1 MPGGDPAMLA
11 QLAAQLETAA
21 RGAATL
27 AGSTSQ
33 VTADVRSATEWTGD
47 AADSYTAFTKNLT
60 TGGERDRGAVRADR
74 RRGPGV
80 RRLAAD
86 RPAES
91 HRVRHGRP
99 RPPRRP
105 GTARVRWR
113 RRNWPGRTRPPRSPC
128 SRPPGTRS
136 PPDLSKCTR
145 RLLCP
150 FCTPRECR
158 SPTVSAPD
166 VTHGERRLLA
176 CWPMG
181 IPARFMLAQ
190 GRSPWRPQSE
200 PTTSSDAVTDGGG
213 EADMR
218 RASNRL
224 WHIPAT
230 RPTQIADVLSCSLVP
245 WLDRIVV
252 LLASR
257 DGAQPQRDAKQC
269 KEGEDHDVS
278 PCLRETRPPWSL
290 RVRATVLPSR

>member
-113 RRNWPGRTRPPRSPC
+113 RRNWPARTRPPRSPC
-128 SRPPGTRS
+128 SRPPGTRP

-158 SPTVSAPD
+158 SPTVSAGR
-166 VTHGERRLLA
+166 HSRRA
-176 CWPMG
+176 PFAG
-181 IPARFMLAQ
+181 MLAN
-190 GRSPWRPQSE
+190 GHPR
-200 PTTSSDAVTDGGG
+200 
-213 EADMR
+213 
-218 RASNRL
+218 
-224 WHIPAT
+224 
-230 RPTQIADVLSCSLVP
+230 
-245 WLDRIVV
+245 
-252 LLASR
+252 
-257 DGAQPQRDAKQC
+257 
-269 KEGEDHDVS
+269 
-278 PCLRETRPPWSL
+278 
-290 RVRATVLPSR
+290 